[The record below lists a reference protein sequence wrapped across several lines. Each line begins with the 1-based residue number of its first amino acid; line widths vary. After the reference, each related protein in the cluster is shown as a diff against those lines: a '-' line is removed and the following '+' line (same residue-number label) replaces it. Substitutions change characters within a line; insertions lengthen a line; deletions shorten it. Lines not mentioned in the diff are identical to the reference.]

1 MTSAKVRWGFL
12 STARIN
18 RRILAA
24 AEKSELA
31 EVVAV
36 ASRDADRAEAYAVEH
51 GIPRSHGS
59 YEALIEDPD
68 VDAVYISL
76 PNSLHAEWS
85 ARALAAGKHV
95 LCEKPLTRS
104 PEDAEKAFDAAER
117 DGRILMEAF
126 MWRHSPQT
134 AKLVQLVEG
143 GVIGELQLVRATF
156 SFPLEGRRNI
166 RLDPDLDGGALMDVG
181 AYCVSAA
188 RLLAGEPERVYGE
201 QVIGDSGVD
210 VLFTGVLRFPGE
222 CSLRSTRACTS
233 RGAMVS
239 RRWAPKAR
247 SSFPTRGSLSASS
260 CTCVAARA
268 GRRSRSRRQTPIA
281 SSWTTCAPR
290 SPARPSRSSGATTR
304 WGRREPSRRSTG
316 QPTRAVRSS
325 SSRL

>member
-1 MTSAKVRWGFL
+1 MSPAKVRWGFL

-18 RRILAA
+18 RRLLAA
-24 AEKSELA
+24 AEKIDAA

-36 ASRDADRAEAYAVEH
+36 ASRDSDRAEAYAVEH
-51 GIPRSHGS
+51 GISRSHGS
-59 YEALIEDPD
+59 YEALLEDSE

-76 PNSLHAEWS
+76 PNSLHVEWS
-85 ARALAAGKHV
+85 VRALAAGKHV

-104 PEDAEKAFDAAER
+104 PEEAEHAFDAAER
-117 DGRILMEAF
+117 AGCILMEAF

-166 RLDPDLDGGALMDVG
+166 RLEPDLGGGALMDVG

-210 VLFTGVLRFPGE
+210 VLFTGMLRF
-222 CSLRSTRACTS
+222 S
-233 RGAMVS
+233 RGVLAEIDAGMYLP
-239 RRWAPKAR
+239 RRDGLEAVG
-247 SSFPTRGSLSASS
+247 TEGSLVISDPWLAQRLVLHLRRGESREEIALPPADPYRLELENM
-260 CTCVAARA
+260 CAAIS
-268 GRRSRSRRQTPIA
+268 GG
-281 SSWTTCAPR
+281 
-290 SPARPSRSSGATTR
+290 ARPLL
-304 WGRREPSRRSTG
+304 GREDAVG
-316 QPTRAVRSS
+316 QARVLDALYQSADEGRPVE
-325 SSRL
+325 L

>member
-1 MTSAKVRWGFL
+1 MTPAKVRWGFL

-18 RRILAA
+18 RRLLAA
-24 AEKSELA
+24 AEKIDAA

-36 ASRDADRAEAYAVEH
+36 ASRDSDRAEAYAVEH
-51 GIPRSHGS
+51 GISRSHGS
-59 YEALIEDPD
+59 YEALLEDSE

-76 PNSLHAEWS
+76 PNSLHVEWS
-85 ARALAAGKHV
+85 VRALAAGKHV

-104 PEDAEKAFDAAER
+104 PEEAEYAFEAADR
-117 DGRILMEAF
+117 AGCILMEAF

-166 RLDPDLDGGALMDVG
+166 RLEPDLGGGALMDVG

-210 VLFTGVLRFPGE
+210 VLFTGMLRFP
-222 CSLRSTRACTS
+222 
-233 RGAMVS
+233 RGVLAEIDAGMYLP
-239 RRWAPKAR
+239 RRDGLEAVG
-247 SSFPTRGSLSASS
+247 TEGSLVISDPWLAQRLVLHLRRGESREEIALPPADPYRLELENM
-260 CTCVAARA
+260 CAAI
-268 GRRSRSRRQTPIA
+268 GGG
-281 SSWTTCAPR
+281 
-290 SPARPSRSSGATTR
+290 ARPLL
-304 WGRREPSRRSTG
+304 GREDAVG
-316 QPTRAVRSS
+316 QARTLDALYQSADEGRPVE
-325 SSRL
+325 L

>member
-1 MTSAKVRWGFL
+1 MSPAKVRWGFL

-18 RRILAA
+18 RRLLAA
-24 AEKSELA
+24 AEKIDAA

-36 ASRDADRAEAYAVEH
+36 ASRDSDRAEAYAVEH
-51 GIPRSHGS
+51 GISRSHGS
-59 YEALIEDPD
+59 YEALLEDSE

-76 PNSLHAEWS
+76 PNSLHVEWS
-85 ARALAAGKHV
+85 VRALAAGKHV

-104 PEDAEKAFDAAER
+104 PEEAEYAFEAADR
-117 DGRILMEAF
+117 AGCILMEAF

-166 RLDPDLDGGALMDVG
+166 RLDPDLGGGALMDVG

-210 VLFTGVLRFPGE
+210 VLFTGVLRFP
-222 CSLRSTRACTS
+222 
-233 RGAMVS
+233 RGVLAEIDAGMYLP
-239 RRWAPKAR
+239 RRDGLEAVG
-247 SSFPTRGSLSASS
+247 TEGSLVISDPWLAQRLVLHLRRGESREEIALPPADPYRLELENM
-260 CTCVAARA
+260 CAAIS
-268 GRRSRSRRQTPIA
+268 GG
-281 SSWTTCAPR
+281 
-290 SPARPSRSSGATTR
+290 ARPLL
-304 WGRREPSRRSTG
+304 GREDAVG
-316 QPTRAVRSS
+316 QARVLDALYQSADEGRPVE
-325 SSRL
+325 L

>member
-1 MTSAKVRWGFL
+1 MTALVRWGFI

-24 AEKSELA
+24 AEKSDRA

-36 ASRDADRAEAYAVEH
+36 ASREGERAEAYAVEH

-59 YEALIEDPD
+59 YEALLEDPE
-68 VDAVYISL
+68 VDAVYIAL
-76 PNSLHAEWS
+76 PNSLHVEWS
-85 ARALAAGKHV
+85 LRALAAGKHV

-104 PEDAEKAFDAAER
+104 PEDAEEAFAAAER
-117 DGRILMEAF
+117 AGLVLMEAF

-156 SFPLEGRRNI
+156 SFPLESRRNI
-166 RLDPDLDGGALMDVG
+166 RLDPALGGGSLMDVG

-210 VLFTGVLRFPGE
+210 VLFTGVLRFP
-222 CSLRSTRACTS
+222 
-233 RGAMVS
+233 RGVLAEIDAGMYLP
-239 RRWAPKAR
+239 RRDGLEAVG
-247 SSFPTRGSLSASS
+247 TEGSLVIPDPWLAQRLVLHLRRGESREEIALPPADPYRLELENMCAAITGEAEPLLGREDAVGQARTLQALYDSADE
-260 CTCVAARA
+260 
-268 GRRSRSRRQTPIA
+268 GRPV
-281 SSWTTCAPR
+281 
-290 SPARPSRSSGATTR
+290 
-304 WGRREPSRRSTG
+304 E
-316 QPTRAVRSS
+316 
-325 SSRL
+325 L